1 MTKVKYIG
9 SSKGRIIFL
18 EYTLTQVAEYLNERQ
33 MQKLTKDGKIVIKNK
48 DKTEE
53 WKIKKQEKSYFFI
66 FKKLQLA
73 GDPRRKIIPQA
84 QSSCQVGK

>member
-33 MQKLTKDGKIVIKNK
+33 MQKLIKDGKVVIKKK
-48 DKTEE
+48 DRAEE
-53 WKIKKQEKSYFFI
+53 WRIKK
-66 FKKLQLA
+66 
-73 GDPRRKIIPQA
+73 
-84 QSSCQVGK
+84 

>member
-1 MTKVKYIG
+1 MTKVTYIG

-18 EYTLTQVAEYLNERQ
+18 EYTLTQVVEYLNERQ

-53 WKIKKQEKSYFFI
+53 WRIKK
-66 FKKLQLA
+66 
-73 GDPRRKIIPQA
+73 
-84 QSSCQVGK
+84 

>member
-18 EYTLTQVAEYLNERQ
+18 EYTLTQVAEYLNEKQ
-33 MQKLTKDGKIVIKNK
+33 MKKLTKDGKVVIKNK

-53 WKIKKQEKSYFFI
+53 WRIKK
-66 FKKLQLA
+66 
-73 GDPRRKIIPQA
+73 
-84 QSSCQVGK
+84 